1 MMMAIAL
8 ATAVSTEAQTIRK
21 MDINELF
28 QLISEN
34 NKSIKASRT
43 TVAAAQEGV
52 KAAKSNR
59 LPDVNAQL
67 SVSYIGN
74 ALMTDRDLSNW
85 QNLTSPHFGN
95 QFVVDAQQTI

>member
-1 MMMAIAL
+1 MKKKIFMMMAIAL

-43 TVAAAQEGV
+43 T
-52 KAAKSNR
+52 SR
-59 LPDVNAQL
+59 LSMPAEPLMQA
-67 SVSYIGN
+67 SV
-74 ALMTDRDLSNW
+74 W
-85 QNLTSPHFGN
+85 QNW
-95 QFVVDAQQTI
+95 V